1 LAKIIVIDDDPA
13 ISILSEFLSFN
24 GYDVQRIMTAKT
36 ALEEMKKITSAD
48 IIILDIIMPWSDEQD
63 KDTTN
68 ETQTAGMKVLR
79 EIRKQKPELPII
91 AYSAT
96 QDGTIKDALSLDPN
110 ARFYSKWGGPTLKEF
125 IQLINRTLGIPDKVT
140 ELKPFIVHG
149 HNDTIKLELK
159 NYLQNTLKLP
169 EPIILHEKPNG
180 GRTLIEKFED
190 YAEYSSIIFVILTP
204 DDLSVAHNDT
214 NDIKR
219 RGRQNVIFEMG
230 YFLGMLGRTSGR
242 VILLYQGPL
251 EIPSDISGI
260 AYIEIP
266 QGVDAAGEN
275 IRREIEHVRI

>member
-13 ISILSEFLSFN
+13 MNILSEFLRFN
-24 GYDVQRIMTAKT
+24 GHEVQRMLSSTN
-36 ALEEMKKITSAD
+36 ALEEIEKVTSAD
-48 IIILDIIMPWSDEQD
+48 IVLLDIIMPWPNEQD
-63 KDTTN
+63 RDVSKA
-68 ETQTAGMKVLR
+68 TQTAGMEVLR
-79 EIRKQKPELPII
+79 EIRKRNPKLPVI

-96 QDGTIKDALSLDPN
+96 QDGIVKEAIALDPN
-110 ARFYSKWGGPTLKEF
+110 VRFCSKWGGPTLKELT
-125 IQLINRTLGIPDKVT
+125 QLINRTLGIPDKVT
-140 ELKPFIVHG
+140 MLRPFIVHG

-169 EPIILHEKPNG
+169 EPIILHEQPNG

-190 YAEYSSIIFVILTP
+190 YAEYSSIVFVILTP
-204 DDLSVAHNDT
+204 DDLSANHNDT

-219 RGRQNVIFEMG
+219 RGRQNVVFEMG

-242 VILLYQGPL
+242 IILLYQGPL

-266 QGVDAAGEN
+266 QGVEAAGER
-275 IRREIEHVRI
+275 IRREIEHVRS